1 MARVANALIPA
12 TGQRLCTNGVMV
24 MRKKRSPSARFG
36 FPNNA
41 KLFGTL
47 LPLFAVLLLATTNC
61 SREKT
66 RAASDDTAN
75 IPNVAVSKVTR
86 ANLSQNLRVAAEFRP
101 YQEIDVH
108 AKVAGFVKH
117 IYVDVGDR
125 VKQGQTLAILEVP
138 ELQDELNQ
146 ATASVRQSQ
155 QDVERAQH
163 ELKRAQADHTVAH
176 LDYSRLEGVV
186 KARPELIAQQEV
198 DTAQGRDE
206 STEAQ
211 VDAAQSALASAQEHV
226 LVATANRERVQSLF
240 NYTRITAPFD
250 GVVTQRLADTGAML
264 AAGTTS
270 EQQALPLVKLSQNGL
285 LRLDI
290 PVPETDVAVVH
301 LGKKV
306 SVEVQALGKTFEGSV
321 ARFSD
326 RVDAATRT
334 MMTEVDVPN
343 PRLELIPGMYAYVV
357 FPLVEKDNVLTLPIQ
372 AVSREG
378 QKAVAYRVSAD
389 NHIEARPVTLGIE
402 TRDQVEILSGL
413 APGDQVV
420 VGNTSQLREGQLVH
434 AQAVPLTQTEGG
446 N

>member
-1 MARVANALIPA
+1 
-12 TGQRLCTNGVMV
+12 
-24 MRKKRSPSARFG
+24 MRKKWSQSALFD
-36 FPNNA
+36 FPKHA
-41 KLFGTL
+41 KLCCTL
-47 LPLFAVLLLATTNC
+47 ATLCAVLLLATTNC
-61 SREKT
+61 SRDKT

-86 ANLSQNLRVAAEFRP
+86 SNLSQNLRVAAEFRP
-101 YQEIDVH
+101 FQEIDVH
-108 AKVAGFVKH
+108 AKVAGFVKK

-138 ELQDELNQ
+138 ELHDELNQ
-146 ATASVRQSQ
+146 VTASVRQSE

-186 KARPELIAQQEV
+186 KERPELIAQQEV
-198 DTAQGRDE
+198 DAAQGRDE
-206 STEAQ
+206 STGAQ

-226 LVATANRERVQSLF
+226 RVATANRERVQSLF
-240 NYTRITAPFD
+240 DYTKITAPFD
-250 GVVTQRLADTGAML
+250 GVVTQRFADTGAMV

-270 EQQALPLVKLSQNGL
+270 EQQALPVVKLSQNGL

-290 PVPETDVAVVH
+290 PVPETNVPIVH

-306 SVEVQALGKTFEGSV
+306 NVEVQALNRTFEGTV

-326 RVDAATRT
+326 KVDSSTRT

-343 PRLELIPGMYAYVV
+343 PKLELIPGMYAYVD
-357 FPLVEKDNVLTLPIQ
+357 FPVVEAQGALAAPIQ
-372 AVSREG
+372 AISRNG
-378 QKAVAYRVSAD
+378 NKGVAYRVNSA
-389 NHIEARPVTLGIE
+389 NRIEIRPVTIGVE
-402 TRDQVEILSGL
+402 TRSQIEILSGL
-413 APGDQVV
+413 SEGDQVV
-420 VGNTSQLREGQLVH
+420 VGNTSLLQDGQVVAPKIVELPEV
-434 AQAVPLTQTEGG
+434 EGG